1 MKYRRVDKGGVAKY
15 KPCFGMLAIPKNEG
29 KIQVGA
35 TLEVLET
42 TDKHLYNTAPFNE
55 L

>member
-1 MKYRRVDKGGVAKY
+1 
-15 KPCFGMLAIPKNEG
+15 MLCIPKSEG
-29 KIQVGA
+29 KIAKGA

-42 TDKHLYNTAPFNE
+42 TDKHLFNTRPFKE